1 MKRYLLPFLL
11 LTALLLSFSASA
23 EEAPEITDR
32 CTFTQSGKQIK
43 NVRSILDRD
52 YGTYLT
58 ILSGRALE
66 AECQDDTIGG
76 VFIQFHDRTVA
87 CTLEA
92 RIKGTWKKVA
102 DCGDYLTEWFSV
114 PYGAIAVRLVNNARS
129 RMFIN
134 EFYVYGYGTQP
145 ARAAKWHTGEKCD
158 LMLISCHPDDEVL
171 WFGGLLPTYA
181 RERGYEVQVVVV
193 VPSTPERRLELLDS
207 LWHCGVT
214 RYPHLLGVGDS
225 HHGSLQEQYRVWSK
239 DSVCFSIVKSIRMYR
254 PEVIVSHDLYGEYGH
269 GAHMATGDCTRLAF
283 SYAASPKKYAR
294 TADEYG
300 VWQAKK
306 LYLHL
311 YAENRIEMDWHQP
324 LESFGGKDGF
334 TVAAEAFQYHK
345 SQLGAWAIQDG
356 GKLSNAIF
364 GLVDSTVGPDV
375 EKNDLM
381 EHSGC
386 VPHPEN
392 RFEPEKPAELV
403 ESDDTEDDDV
413 IHITLDVGGDP

>member
-1 MKRYLLPFLL
+1 MKRTLL
-11 LTALLLSFSASA
+11 LWILLLSLLCVLSASA
-23 EEAPEITDR
+23 EEAPEITDQ
-32 CTFTQSGKQIK
+32 CTFTQSGKQIRD
-43 NVRSILDRD
+43 VSHILDRD
-52 YGTYLT
+52 YGTYCT

-66 AECQDDTIGG
+66 AESQGEDIGG
-76 VFIQFHDRTVA
+76 IFIQFHDRTVA

-92 RIKGTWKKVA
+92 RVRGVWKKVA

-114 PYGAIAVRLVNNARS
+114 PMYTDAVRLVNTGRS

-134 EFYVYGYGTQP
+134 EFYVYGYGVQP

-214 RYPHLLGVGDS
+214 RYPRLLGIGDS
-225 HHGSLQEQYRVWSK
+225 HHGSLQEQYRAWSK
-239 DSVCFSIVKSIRMYR
+239 DSVCFSIVKSIRMFQ

-269 GAHMATGDCTRLAF
+269 GAHMATGDCTRLAYH
-283 SYAASPKKYAR
+283 YAASPKKYAN
-294 TADEYG
+294 TAKEYG
-300 VWQAKK
+300 LWQAKK

-324 LESFGGKDGF
+324 LESFGGKDGY
-334 TVAAEAFQYHK
+334 TVAAEAFQFHK
-345 SQLGAWAIQDG
+345 SQLGAWTIHDG

-364 GLVDSTVGPDV
+364 GLVYSEVGPDV

-381 EHSGC
+381 ENTGC

-392 RFEPEKPAELV
+392 RFEPEKPIGLV
-403 ESDDTEDDDV
+403 EETAADEDDV
-413 IHITLDVGGDP
+413 IHITLDSGGDS